1 MFKPYTN
8 NALGTD
14 LIAVLPNDSTVTGF
28 VASTDV
34 GKLAFASSQ
43 VGGLMVGS
51 TADFTG
57 AILGIVASVPAATTP
72 GSTVP
77 FYIRPIVTGALYEA
91 DFSTSYSTALPATT
105 DIGKFLGVSNTTTVT
120 GGSYLSMAGIG
131 NTAGTTSGRFFRIA
145 RATAADVERRVVIG
159 TFNSSHIGV

>member
-14 LIAVLPNDSTVTGF
+14 LVAVLPNDSTVTGF
-28 VASTDV
+28 INSTDV
-34 GKLAFASSQ
+34 GRLAFASSQ

-51 TADFTG
+51 TADFAG
-57 AILGIVASVPAATTP
+57 AILGIIASVPTATTP

-91 DFSTSYSTALPATT
+91 DFSTSYSTSLPATT
-105 DIGKFLGVSNTTTVT
+105 DIGKYVGVSNTTTVA

-131 NTAGTTSGRFFRIA
+131 NAAGTTSGRFFKIS
-145 RATAADVERRVVIG
+145 RADAADVERRIVIG
-159 TFNSSHIGV
+159 TFNSSHIGI

>member
-28 VASTDV
+28 VSSTDV
-34 GKLAFASSQ
+34 GRLAFASSQ
-43 VGGLMVGS
+43 LGGLMLGS
-51 TADFTG
+51 TADFSG
-57 AILGIVASVPAATTP
+57 AILGIIASVPTATTP

-91 DFSTSYSTALPATT
+91 DFSTTYSAQLPATT
-105 DIGKFLGVSNTTTVT
+105 DIGKFIGVSNTTTVA

-131 NTAGTTSGRFFRIA
+131 NAAGSVSARFFRIA
-145 RATAADVERRVVIG
+145 RATSADVERRVVLG

>member
-1 MFKPYTN
+1 MFRAYTN
-8 NALGTD
+8 NALNSD

-51 TADFTG
+51 TADFTQ
-57 AILGIVASVPAATTP
+57 AILGIVAAVPAATTP

-77 FYIRPIVTGALYEA
+77 FYIRPIVRGALYEA
-91 DFSTSYSTALPATT
+91 DFSTSYSTSLPATT
-105 DIGKFLGVSNTTTVT
+105 DIGKYLGVSNTTTVA

-131 NTAGTTSGRFFRIA
+131 NTAGSTSGRFFRIA
-145 RATAADVERRVVIG
+145 KADTADVERRVVVG
-159 TFNSSHIGV
+159 TFNTSHLGV

>member
-1 MFKPYTN
+1 MFRAYTN

-14 LIAVLPNDSTVTGF
+14 LLAVLPTDSTVTGF
-28 VASTDV
+28 INSTDV

-57 AILGIVASVPAATTP
+57 GILGIIASVPTATTP

-91 DFSTSYSTALPATT
+91 DFSTSYSTSLPATT
-105 DIGKFLGVSNTTTVT
+105 DIGKYLGVSNTTTVA

-131 NTAGTTSGRFFRIA
+131 NTAGSTSGRFFRIK
-145 RATAADVERRVVIG
+145 RANAADVERRVVLG
-159 TFNSSHIGV
+159 TFNSSHIGI

>member
-14 LIAVLPNDSTVTGF
+14 LVAVLPNDSTVTGF

-51 TADFTG
+51 TADFSG
-57 AILGIVASVPAATTP
+57 AILGIVASVPTATTP

-91 DFSTSYSTALPATT
+91 DFSTSYSATLPATT
-105 DIGKFLGVSNTTTVT
+105 DIGKYVGVSNTTTVA

-131 NTAGTTSGRFFRIA
+131 NTAGTTSGRFFKIA

-159 TFNSSHIGV
+159 TFNSSHIGI

>member
-14 LIAVLPNDSTVTGF
+14 LVAVLPNDSTVTGF
-28 VASTDV
+28 IASTDI

-51 TADFTG
+51 TADFTES
-57 AILGIVASVPAATTP
+57 ILGIIAAVPAATTP

-77 FYIRPIVTGALYEA
+77 FYIRPIVPGALYEA
-91 DFSTSYSTALPATT
+91 DFSTSYSTSLPATT
-105 DIGKFLGVSNTTTVT
+105 DIGKCLGVSNTTTVA

-131 NTAGTTSGRFFRIA
+131 NTAGSTSGRFFRIS
-145 RATAADVERRVVIG
+145 RADTADVERRVVIG
-159 TFNSSHIGV
+159 TFNTTHLAI